1 MGKPI
6 ANVAAFIRGMSFEE
20 RDAVVRNWDYDRS
33 RANRTMFDTAD
44 CKRSHAEVVYL
55 GHYNVDNLYEL
66 CVFKNYIYLLNK
78 GWGKISPSDQVHK
91 DGVTLGHWLP
101 MGKGGAHL
109 PSNWFIQK
117 ASDNFR
123 SGDKILPESEKW
135 DLNTQT
141 LELIHLFLSY
151 DKRIDTQYSEDLK
164 FYKDKFKEV
173 Y

>member
-20 RDAVVRNWDYDRS
+20 RDAVVRNWEYDRS
-33 RANRTMFDTAD
+33 RANRTIFDTVD

-78 GWGKISPSDQVHK
+78 AYEKISLSDQVHK
-91 DGVTLGHWLP
+91 DGFTLGHWLP

-117 ASDNFR
+117 ASENFN
-123 SGDKILPESEKW
+123 SGDKILAEPEKF
-135 DLNTQT
+135 DYTGQ
-141 LELIHLFLSY
+141 LSY
-151 DKRIDTQYSEDLK
+151 MLDVVMNYNKTIDGTYAEDVF